1 MKEKFKYLHE
11 IVVQS
16 FENEKILLNK
26 AKDLRQDLTKQQH
39 KLDTVTQQQN
49 ETSLSLE
56 RLNKTLEEVTV
67 N

>member
-1 MKEKFKYLHE
+1 MHE

-16 FENEKILLNK
+16 FENEKVLLNK

-56 RLNKTLEEVTV
+56 RLNKTLEEVTAT
-67 N
+67 

>member
-1 MKEKFKYLHE
+1 M
-11 IVVQS
+11 QS

-39 KLDTVTQQQN
+39 KLETVTQQQT

-56 RLNKTLEEVTV
+56 RLNKTLEDVTV
-67 N
+67 T

>member
-1 MKEKFKYLHE
+1 M
-11 IVVQS
+11 VQS

-39 KLDTVTQQQN
+39 KLETVTQQQS

-56 RLNKTLEEVTV
+56 RLNKTLEDVTV
-67 N
+67 ILDSRRIRSS